1 MRKQGEH
8 AQTIAIEKLVPFR
21 AHPFVVRD
29 DDQMRLLTESISSM
43 GILTPAIA
51 RPLEDGTY
59 ELIAG
64 HRRKHAC
71 ELLGLPS
78 MPVIV
83 RGISDDAATVMMV
96 DSNLQR
102 EVILPSEKAKAY
114 KMKLDALKRQGARTD
129 LASDHVGQK
138 LDRKTSR
145 EQIAEESRDSST
157 QIQRYLRLN
166 ELIPEL
172 LRMVDDGKIALT
184 PAVELSY
191 LKAAEQRLL
200 LTTIDSEQAT
210 PSLSQAK
217 RMKVMS
223 SEGTLTDDAIL
234 QIMMERKKPDAWR
247 LTLPMDKI
255 ETYFPRSYT
264 PERMEETILQL
275 LEIWQKQR
283 KTNGKAKA
291 NSRKGVCNE
300 VTV

>member
-21 AHPFVVRD
+21 SHPFVVRD
-29 DDQMRLLTESISSM
+29 DEQMQVLTDSIRSI

-59 ELIAG
+59 
-64 HRRKHAC
+64 
-71 ELLGLPS
+71 
-78 MPVIV
+78 
-83 RGISDDAATVMMV
+83 
-96 DSNLQR
+96 
-102 EVILPSEKAKAY
+102 
-114 KMKLDALKRQGARTD
+114 
-129 LASDHVGQK
+129 
-138 LDRKTSR
+138 
-145 EQIAEESRDSST
+145 
-157 QIQRYLRLN
+157 

-255 ETYFPRSYT
+255 ETYFPRSHT
-264 PERMEETILQL
+264 PERMEETILRL

-291 NSRKGVCNE
+291 NSPSEFGGSGADAG
-300 VTV
+300 

>member
-71 ELLGLPS
+71 ELLEIPS

-83 RGISDDAATVMMV
+83 RDISDDAATVMMV

-114 KMKLDALKRQGARTD
+114 KMKLDALKRQERRSRRKRRIFPTCRTTPGA
-129 LASDHVGQK
+129 AGGH
-138 LDRKTSR
+138 
-145 EQIAEESRDSST
+145 E
-157 QIQRYLRLN
+157 N
-166 ELIPEL
+166 
-172 LRMVDDGKIALT
+172 
-184 PAVELSY
+184 
-191 LKAAEQRLL
+191 
-200 LTTIDSEQAT
+200 
-210 PSLSQAK
+210 
-217 RMKVMS
+217 
-223 SEGTLTDDAIL
+223 
-234 QIMMERKKPDAWR
+234 R
-247 LTLPMDKI
+247 LTIAFFMI
-255 ETYFPRSYT
+255 AAISF
-264 PERMEETILQL
+264 
-275 LEIWQKQR
+275 
-283 KTNGKAKA
+283 
-291 NSRKGVCNE
+291 GVLSTSC
-300 VTV
+300 VSQT

>member
-71 ELLGLPS
+71 ELLGLLS

-83 RGISDDAATVMMV
+83 RDISDDTAIVMMV

-129 LASDHVGQK
+129 LTSDQVGQK

-145 EQIAEESRDSST
+145 EQIADIHDPSLVLDQTVRHG
-157 QIQRYLRLN
+157 
-166 ELIPEL
+166 
-172 LRMVDDGKIALT
+172 V
-184 PAVELSY
+184 PAV
-191 LKAAEQRLL
+191 QRQNRSA
-200 LTTIDSEQAT
+200 IDLHIES
-210 PSLSQAK
+210 PCY
-217 RMKVMS
+217 
-223 SEGTLTDDAIL
+223 TLT
-234 QIMMERKKPDAWR
+234 R
-247 LTLPMDKI
+247 
-255 ETYFPRSYT
+255 YFS
-264 PERMEETILQL
+264 
-275 LEIWQKQR
+275 
-283 KTNGKAKA
+283 
-291 NSRKGVCNE
+291 NSFTGW
-300 VTV
+300 

>member
-29 DDQMRLLTESISSM
+29 DDQMRLLIESISSM

-83 RGISDDAATVMMV
+83 RDISDDAATVMMV

-129 LASDHVGQK
+129 LTSDQDGQK
-138 LDRKTSR
+138 FDRKTSR
-145 EQIAEESRDSST
+145 EQIAEESRDSSS

-191 LKAAEQRLL
+191 LKAVEQRLL
-200 LTTIDSEQAT
+200 LTTIDCEQAT

-283 KTNGKAKA
+283 KTNRKAKA